1 MKEGL
6 KLNATARVIIT
17 KLDENGEVVGA
28 EEREVELTEKEASE
42 LWHSLQQE

>member
-6 KLNATARVIIT
+6 ELKATARVTLT
-17 KLDENGEVVGA
+17 KLDENGKIIGV
-28 EEREVELTEKEASE
+28 EEHDVDLTKEEANA